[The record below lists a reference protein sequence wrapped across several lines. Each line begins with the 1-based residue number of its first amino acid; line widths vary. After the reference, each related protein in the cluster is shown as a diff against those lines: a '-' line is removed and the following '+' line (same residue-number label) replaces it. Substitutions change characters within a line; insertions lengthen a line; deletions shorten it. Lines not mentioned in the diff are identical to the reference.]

1 MCLYLYYI
9 EPNLLG
15 TIMGRFL
22 SGLNSIHDVCRGHL
36 ACCAQCPHCR
46 LQAAGWAMDAKS
58 GTGLSKGGVKRLFLI
73 CIRSLLYFKDV
84 SENAI
89 KTCIDSAHGISK

>member
-15 TIMGRFL
+15 TIMGRLL

-36 ACCAQCPHCR
+36 ACCAQYPHCR
-46 LQAAGWAMDAKS
+46 LQAGPWDPKV
-58 GTGLSKGGVKRLFLI
+58 GLKCHDERPEGSV
-73 CIRSLLYFKDV
+73 
-84 SENAI
+84 
-89 KTCIDSAHGISK
+89 